1 MPLLVLPLL
10 LSTLQEELE
19 QADAFL
25 VIFSVVDKSSFTRA
39 EQILTMLQ
47 DMDLLRSRA
56 VILAANKIDLA
67 RSRAVSTQGL
77 YTWLRSQPEEHHS
90 CCSCT
95 D

>member
-1 MPLLVLPLL
+1 MV
-10 LSTLQEELE
+10 
-19 QADAFL
+19 
-25 VIFSVVDKSSFTRA
+25 FSVVDKSSFTRA

-77 YTWLRSQPEEHHS
+77 YTPEIDYYPAVVFVVDQS
-90 CCSCT
+90 DFYT
-95 D
+95 F